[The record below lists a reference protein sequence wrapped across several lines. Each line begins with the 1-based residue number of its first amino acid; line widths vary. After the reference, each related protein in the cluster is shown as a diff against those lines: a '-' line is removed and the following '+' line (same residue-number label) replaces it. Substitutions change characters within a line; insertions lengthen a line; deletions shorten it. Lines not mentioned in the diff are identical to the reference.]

1 MKYYLDFEATQYSR
15 KIISIGCVDETGR
28 IFYSLVRPRSKK
40 VITPFI
46 TKLTG
51 LTWELLENAPTI
63 DEAFS
68 AFYDWV
74 DCLHDA
80 HFYVYGNEDKN
91 FLRNSQSEMSDTKA
105 LTLASII
112 ENNLIDSANFVKQKF
127 HDNLALVTILAY
139 YRNCPI
145 ISQAHNS
152 LEDAKWLMELCDYMA
167 NDTKEYT
174 FLETN
179 DIKQRFPK
187 PKVEYFDK
195 KKIPEEDRIHLFVY
209 RKIGKRVA
217 EKPCME
223 FTSFEQAVKFICKDR
238 ARRNRP
244 QESKKIVL
252 QSIHRAIEEDNAYY
266 HFKWKL
272 EN

>member
-74 DCLHDA
+74 GCLHDV

-91 FLRNSQSEMSDTKA
+91 FLRNSQSEMSNTKA

-112 ENNLIDSANFVKQKF
+112 ENNLIDSADFVKQKF

-152 LEDAKWLMELCDYMA
+152 LEDAEWLMEICDYMA

-187 PKVEYFDK
+187 PKMEYPNR
-195 KKIPEEDRIHLFVY
+195 KKIPEEDRIHLSAY
-209 RKIGKRVA
+209 RKNAK
-217 EKPCME
+217 KPCME
-223 FTSFEQAVKFICKDR
+223 FTSFEQAVKFICRDR

-244 QESKKIVL
+244 QEQKKIVL
-252 QSIHRAIEEDNAYY
+252 QSIHRAIEEDNVYY

-272 EN
+272 ED